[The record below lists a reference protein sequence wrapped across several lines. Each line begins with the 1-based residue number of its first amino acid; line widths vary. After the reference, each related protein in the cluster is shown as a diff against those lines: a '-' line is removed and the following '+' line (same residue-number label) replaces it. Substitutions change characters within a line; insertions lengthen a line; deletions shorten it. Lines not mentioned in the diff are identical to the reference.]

1 MVKNDRALPVVL
13 AAYPPP
19 FAAGRKEFFLMSY
32 SPNIPLPESLDRF
45 FAPVCYIAD
54 SPPATDY
61 VDFVA
66 KPLEIAL
73 RTATTVQIS
82 ARTGHPR
89 PSTREFY
96 QVVVRAPSPGHAE
109 ISRENVARA
118 LQREGILSADGHSPE
133 SNMRVILVD
142 NPQSMVRLAE
152 AVTSG
157 NLSFAR

>member
-1 MVKNDRALPVVL
+1 MVENDRALPVVL
-13 AAYPPP
+13 AAYPTP
-19 FAAGRKEFFLMSY
+19 FAAGRKRFFFMSY
-32 SPNIPLPESLDRF
+32 SVDMPLPESLDRF

-61 VDFVA
+61 VGFVA
-66 KPLEIAL
+66 KPLEISL

-82 ARTGHPR
+82 ARTGHQR

-118 LQREGILSADGHSPE
+118 LQREGILSAEGHSPE
-133 SNMRVILVD
+133 SNMCVILVND
-142 NPQSMVRLAE
+142 PQSMAKLA
-152 AVTSG
+152 AAATSG
-157 NLSFAR
+157 RLSFAR